1 MKVLLVSAT
10 KIEIKH
16 LLNDNILHSFQNHS
30 VEFLI
35 TGFGVTAMAY
45 SLTKH
50 LSKHNYDLII
60 NVGIAGDLK
69 NKFEIGQIVFV
80 TKDTFGDLGSNMN
93 GEFLTQF
100 DKKWID
106 ENEFPFKN
114 KFLSSNFTQQQLFSK
129 LPKVT
134 GITVNTIS
142 NNTEILTTRRTKF
155 NADIETMEG
164 AAFMYICLNENIECI
179 QIRAISNQ
187 MLENEIFKLDFEK
200 SIPKL
205 NSFIVDFLKFLL

>member
-16 LLNDNILHSFQNHS
+16 LLNDNILQSFQNHS

-35 TGFGVTAMAY
+35 TGFGVTAMTY

-50 LSKHNYDLII
+50 LCKNSYDLII

-80 TKDTFGDLGSNMN
+80 TKDTFGDIGSNMN

-114 KFLSSNFTQQQLFSK
+114 KFLNSNFTQQQLFSK

-164 AAFMYICLNENIECI
+164 AAFMYVCLNENIEFI

-187 MLENEIFKLDFEK
+187 MIENEIFKLDFEK